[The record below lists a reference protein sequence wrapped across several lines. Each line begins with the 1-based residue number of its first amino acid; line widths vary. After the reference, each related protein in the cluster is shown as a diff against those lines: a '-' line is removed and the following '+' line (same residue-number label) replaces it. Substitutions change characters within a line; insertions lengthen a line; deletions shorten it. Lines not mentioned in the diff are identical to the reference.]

1 MNTLRNLIGLQ
12 RLLPALRYALQGLKA
27 AWLQEAAFRQELL
40 LLAILLPLA
49 LWLAENGI
57 ERILLIGSIFLILIV
72 ELINSSVEAAIDRIS
87 AKPHPLSKQAKD
99 LGSAAVFMTVLL
111 ALFTWLLILTAKFC

>member
-1 MNTLRNLIGLQ
+1 MNTPKGPIGLQ
-12 RLLPALRYALQGLKA
+12 RLLPALRYSLQGLKA

-49 LWLAENGI
+49 LWLADDGI
-57 ERILLIGSIFLILIV
+57 ERVLLIGSILLILIV
-72 ELINSSVEAAIDRIS
+72 ELINSSVETAIDRIS
-87 AKPHPLSKQAKD
+87 AKHHPLSKQAKD
-99 LGSAAVFMTVLL
+99 LGSAAVFMTLLL